1 MAAAAWAVLFPVP
14 MTAIDDAML
23 MTMARY
29 SSVASGTVSS
39 FSSPLSLWYLHFSG
53 IRCNR

>member
-14 MTAIDDAML
+14 MAAIDAML